1 MFKHIL
7 SSSGVLKVT
16 VKYNPFGNYYEFL
29 YNGEVIDRCDN
40 NDQEYRE
47 TVSQLREEGYLVF

>member
-1 MFKHIL
+1 M
-7 SSSGVLKVT
+7 KVII
-16 VKYNPFGNYYEFL
+16 KYNPFGNYYEFL